1 MEGAPKTN
9 TQYEHLAKG
18 IKPIMTCLGT
28 PIDFGRQYS
37 EILMHFDHGA
47 IIRGVQN
54 INYHDDESSLK
65 KKNFLN
71 AGELTYVISL
81 VDSNDKFTKGLNNC
95 TSVVVVGIDQKT
107 GKNIS
112 FITHQNPNEFLL
124 EKRKKFIK
132 DFEKIMKE
140 ISSMCVPKSVDAII
154 LGGNY
159 LDITRDGGRKG
170 RTFAENYVESINLL
184 SSEIEKKLKFKP
196 EIINGPKV
204 DFGGDNVY
212 FDNKNRR
219 VYFIRPEDVNANTQS
234 FTADE
239 FEKQKKEGF

>member
-9 TQYEHLAKG
+9 TQYEHLAPG
-18 IKPIMTCLGT
+18 VKPIITSIGT
-28 PIDFGRQYS
+28 PIDFGRKYS
-37 EILMHFDHGA
+37 EILTHFDHGA

-54 INYHDDESSLK
+54 VNYHDDKSSLK

-81 VDSNDKFTKGLNNC
+81 VDSNDKFTKGLYNC
-95 TSVVVVGIDQKT
+95 TSAIVVGTDQKT

-132 DFEKIMKE
+132 DFEKRMKE
-140 ISSMCVPKSVDAII
+140 ISRMCVPKSIDAII

-159 LDITRDGGRKG
+159 FEEVSQGNKKAK
-170 RTFAENYVESINLL
+170 TFAENYVESINLL
-184 SSEIEKKLKFKP
+184 SSEVEKKLKFKP
-196 EIINGPKV
+196 SIINGPKV
-204 DFGGDNVY
+204 SLGGDDVY

-219 VYFIRPEDVNANTQS
+219 VNFIRPEDVNSNTQS
-234 FTADE
+234 FTAEE